1 MEAHDALIAFLAR
14 KSQQGQIAF
23 FSGAD
28 PAGNM
33 RERAIQPTKFYRSQN
48 LDGRF
53 EEIPLASALV
63 DYSYSIFAFLWT
75 THFEC
80 FC

>member
-1 MEAHDALIAFLAR
+1 
-14 KSQQGQIAF
+14 
-23 FSGAD
+23 
-28 PAGNM
+28 M